1 MTTTR
6 TAAHELAESGA
17 RILLG
22 KPVAAA
28 ITEEV
33 RGGVAAFVERY
44 GYVPTLAVM
53 TVGPTPAAE
62 RYTETLRKQSAAVGL
77 AFERVA
83 LDPDSDEAAVRARI
97 VELNHRPQV
106 AGVLVQMPLPVHLP
120 PTIVGETLD
129 PYKDVDGITP
139 SNAGNLS
146 LGLPGLFPSTP
157 LGGIA
162 LLHHYAIP
170 LAGKEAVVVG
180 RSNVVG
186 RPLAQLFLREDA
198 TVTITHSRTRD
209 LAAVTRRAD
218 ILAVAVG
225 RVGFITPE
233 MVKPGVV
240 VVDFGTTFTPDGLR
254 GDVAP
259 AVAAVASAFTPVPGG
274 TGPVTNAILLRNT
287 LRAARETMAV
297 RSHLHVPGQADA
309 G

>member
-1 MTTTR
+1 MTSTR
-6 TAAHELAESGA
+6 TAVRETAESGA

-28 ITEEV
+28 ITESV
-33 RGGVAAFVERY
+33 RDGVAAFVERY

-83 LDPDSDEAAVRARI
+83 LDPDSDEATLRTRI
-97 VELNHRPQV
+97 VELNHRPQI
-106 AGVLVQMPLPVHLP
+106 AGVLVQMPLPDHLP
-120 PTIVGETLD
+120 QTIVGETLD

-139 SNAGNLS
+139 ANAGNLS

-162 LLHHYAIP
+162 LLNHYMIP
-170 LAGKEAVVVG
+170 IVGKYAVVVG

-186 RPLAQLFLREDA
+186 RPLAQLLLREDA
-198 TVTITHSRTRD
+198 TVTIAHSRTGD
-209 LAAVTRRAD
+209 LADLTRRAD

-225 RVGFITPE
+225 QVGFITPA
-233 MVKPGVV
+233 MVKPGAV

-259 AVAAVASAFTPVPGG
+259 EVAAVASAFTPVPGG

-297 RSHLHVPGQADA
+297 RRHLHMPGQTEAD
-309 G
+309 

>member
-1 MTTTR
+1 MTSTQSP
-6 TAAHELAESGA
+6 AQDVAESGA
-17 RILLG
+17 RMLLG

-33 RGGVAAFVERY
+33 RAGVVAFVERY
-44 GYVPTLAVM
+44 RYVPTLAVM

-97 VELNHRPQV
+97 VELNHRPQI
-106 AGVLVQMPLPVHLP
+106 AGLLVQMPLPAHLP

-139 SNAGNLS
+139 VNAGNLS
-146 LGLPGLFPSTP
+146 LGLTGLFPSTP
-157 LGGIA
+157 LGGVA
-162 LLHHYAIP
+162 LLAHYKIP
-170 LAGKEAVVVG
+170 LAGKHVVVVG

-198 TVTITHSRTRD
+198 TVTIAHSRTDD
-209 LAAVTRRAD
+209 LADVTRRAD

-233 MVKPGVV
+233 MVKPGVI

-259 AVAAVASAFTPVPGG
+259 DVAAVASAFTPVPGG

-297 RSHLHVPGQADA
+297 RSHLHLPD
-309 G
+309 

>member
-1 MTTTR
+1 M
-6 TAAHELAESGA
+6 
-17 RILLG
+17 LLG

-33 RGGVAAFVERY
+33 RAGVVAFVERY
-44 GYVPTLAVM
+44 GYVPTLVVM

-83 LDPDSDEAAVRARI
+83 LDPVVDEDALRAQI
-97 VELNHRPQV
+97 IELNHRPQI
-106 AGVLVQMPLPVHLP
+106 AGVLVQMPLPVHLS
-120 PTIVGETLD
+120 PTIIGETLD

-139 SNAGNLS
+139 ANAGNLS

-157 LGGIA
+157 LGGVA
-162 LLHHYAIP
+162 LLTHYAVP
-170 LAGKEAVVVG
+170 LAGKHAVVVG

-186 RPLAQLFLREDA
+186 RPLAQLLLREDA
-198 TVTITHSRTRD
+198 TVTITHSRTAD
-209 LAAVTRRAD
+209 LTDLTRRAD

-233 MVKPGVV
+233 MVKPGAV
-240 VVDFGTTFTPDGLR
+240 VVDFGTNFTAGGLC
-254 GDVAP
+254 GDVSP
-259 AVAAVASAFTPVPGG
+259 EVATIAAAFTPVPGG

-297 RSHLHVPGQADA
+297 RSHLGLHD
-309 G
+309 

>member
-1 MTTTR
+1 MTSTQSPAR
-6 TAAHELAESGA
+6 DVAASGA
-17 RILLG
+17 RMLLG

-33 RGGVAAFVERY
+33 RAGVAAFVERY
-44 GYVPTLAVM
+44 GYVPTLAVL

-97 VELNHRPQV
+97 VELNHRPQI
-106 AGVLVQMPLPVHLP
+106 AGVLVQMPLPAHIS

-139 SNAGNLS
+139 ANAGNLS

-157 LGGIA
+157 LGGVA
-162 LLHHYAIP
+162 LLTHYTIS
-170 LAGKEAVVVG
+170 LAGKHAVVVG

-186 RPLAQLFLREDA
+186 RPLAQLLLRADA
-198 TVTITHSRTRD
+198 TVTIVHSRTD
-209 LAAVTRRAD
+209 NLADVTRRAD

-233 MVKPGVV
+233 MVTPGVV
-240 VVDFGTTFTPDGLR
+240 VVDFGTTFTSDGLR

-259 AVAAVASAFTPVPGG
+259 EVAAVASAFTPVPGG
-274 TGPVTNAILLRNT
+274 TGPVTNAILLQNT
-287 LRAARETMAV
+287 IRAARETMAV
-297 RSHLHVPGQADA
+297 RSHLHLPD
-309 G
+309 